1 MTHSLHHS
9 SNSNHSPVDHA
20 LVIGGGMAG
29 LIAARI
35 LSETFEDVTIVDR
48 TPRAGSVVAALS

>member
-1 MTHSLHHS
+1 
-9 SNSNHSPVDHA
+9 
-20 LVIGGGMAG
+20 MAG

-35 LSETFEDVTIVDR
+35 LSETFEHVTIVDR